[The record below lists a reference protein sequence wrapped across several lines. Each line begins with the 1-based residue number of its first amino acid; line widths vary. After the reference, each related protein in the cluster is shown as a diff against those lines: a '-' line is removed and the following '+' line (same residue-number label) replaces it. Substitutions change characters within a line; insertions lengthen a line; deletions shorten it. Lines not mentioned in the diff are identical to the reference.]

1 MRANTHPIVG
11 AAWVLLALG
20 WAVVLQPGPMVL
32 QFDGIGNY
40 VEVPDSE
47 DFSVNPAEGL
57 TVSAWI
63 RPDALKFPTTEG
75 SGYVYWLGKGQPGQ
89 HEWAF
94 RLYSQDNREQRANRI
109 SFYLFNPQGGLG
121 IGSYFQDPLEVGQWI
136 HVVGVADGERT
147 YIFKNGLLRKCDQ
160 YRGPGDQQCQR
171 YASDLWISP
180 QHGIA
185 PLRMGTRD
193 LHSYFQGAL
202 TDVRVWNR
210 PLSAA
215 EVGALYASSIVPR
228 NGLVAEYLLNEGIGT
243 VAHDTAGAHD
253 GTIVG
258 AAWVATTPAS
268 DATSL
273 SN

>member
-1 MRANTHPIVG
+1 MPASTHPIVG
-11 AAWVLLALG
+11 AAWALLALG
-20 WAVVLQPGPMVL
+20 WAAALQPGPTVL
-32 QFDGIGNY
+32 QLDGIGSY
-40 VEVPDSE
+40 VEVPDHE
-47 DFSVNPAEGL
+47 DFSVYPAGGL

-63 RPDALKFPTTEG
+63 RPDALAFPTTEG

-136 HVVGVADGERT
+136 HVVGVADSERT
-147 YIFKNGLLRKCDQ
+147 YLYKNGQLRKCDQ
-160 YRGPGDQQCQR
+160 YRGSGDQTCQR
-171 YASDLWISP
+171 YASELWISP
-180 QHGIA
+180 QLGSA

-193 LHSYFQGAL
+193 LHSYFLGAL
-202 TDVRVWNR
+202 ADVRVWNR

-215 EVGALYASSIVPR
+215 EVGDLYLSGIVPR
-228 NGLVAEYLLNEGIGT
+228 NGLVAEYRLDEGVGT

-258 AAWVATTPAS
+258 AAWAVTAPPS
-268 DATSL
+268 DAPGP